1 MAWDG
6 MRRQLGEIALEFPI
20 IPFLAFHCPIRAAAA
35 TNIPFVV
42 SRQTLPRN
50 MLHMFGT
57 ASLFTFFG
65 GVLCSIVPRSAAVFV
80 QFCDNFTF
88 LEFPSRRVWLDLKH
102 RKKRRAKHFSRRTA
116 LARSLGRWCRE
127 GLVWGRDQGEKP
139 PRHHPHRR
147 TLLRRHRSAVR
158 ILTHSLNTLP
168 QKQICHRFSEF
179 SASISAAL
187 VWLFVRAT
195 HLRKNPF
202 SRPLAVCS
210 GVAPSISREFA

>member
-1 MAWDG
+1 MAWDEEAIG
-6 MRRQLGEIALEFPI
+6 GNCSGIPHHSVSCISLSHSGRRSNEHPV
-20 IPFLAFHCPIRAAAA
+20 CC
-35 TNIPFVV
+35 V
-42 SRQTLPRN
+42 QTLPRN

-57 ASLFTFFG
+57 ASLFTFFWW
-65 GVLCSIVPRSAAVFV
+65 CYSIVPRNAAVFV

-116 LARSLGRWCRE
+116 LARPLGRWCRE

-158 ILTHSLNTLP
+158 SIPTHLTHCLKSKSVIGLVNLVPLFP
-168 QKQICHRFSEF
+168 Q
-179 SASISAAL
+179 
-187 VWLFVRAT
+187 
-195 HLRKNPF
+195 HLCGF
-202 SRPLAVCS
+202 L
-210 GVAPSISREFA
+210 